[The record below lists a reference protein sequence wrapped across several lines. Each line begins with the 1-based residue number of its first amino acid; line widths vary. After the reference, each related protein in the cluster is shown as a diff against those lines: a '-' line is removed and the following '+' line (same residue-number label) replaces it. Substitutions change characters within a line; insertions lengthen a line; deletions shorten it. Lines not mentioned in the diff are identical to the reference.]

1 MLLTDATATANI
13 AKRLA
18 SLVRPPCI
26 IFLQGELGAGK
37 TTFSRNF
44 INSLG
49 YTGIVN
55 SPTYNLVHL
64 YPTPKYTIYHFD
76 LYRLSSRDT
85 QTIELFS
92 EYFEDNGICL
102 IEWPENAL
110 AALPVAN
117 ITINLKYADK
127 MRSLELVTDSQHN
140 HLKSLLT
147 CP

>member
-26 IFLQGELGAGK
+26 IFLQGEIGAGK

-55 SPTYNLVHL
+55 SPTYNLVHI
-64 YPTPKYTIYHFD
+64 YPLQKYTIYHFD
-76 LYRLSSRDT
+76 L
-85 QTIELFS
+85 
-92 EYFEDNGICL
+92 
-102 IEWPENAL
+102 
-110 AALPVAN
+110 
-117 ITINLKYADK
+117 
-127 MRSLELVTDSQHN
+127 
-140 HLKSLLT
+140 
-147 CP
+147 